1 VVEAMQ
7 GWPKGL
13 PTAAE
18 GWAEGVVWVFPGQG
32 SQTVGM
38 AADLWME
45 PALKAT
51 FEEASD
57 ALGQNVVALMRDG
70 PQEVLTRT
78 ENAQPALL
86 VAGVAAARW
95 RQHTRDGE
103 QPVAAAGHSLGEYT
117 AACVAGAL
125 DFADAVRLVQARGR
139 AMAAVGQRVPGG
151 MSAVLGLEFDA
162 LEAVAAAHGVVLAN
176 DNAAGQGVLSGPL
189 AALDAAEAAA
199 KAAGAKRVVRLP
211 VSGAFHSPSMA
222 PVAEDMAARLAEL
235 AVHDPQV
242 PVLSNASAL
251 PMLTAEDVRTGLVAQ
266 IVGRVRWREINMLL
280 KNAEVGPVL
289 ELGPGRVL
297 SNLAQR
303 AGLTVA

>member
-1 VVEAMQ
+1 VVEARQ
-7 GWPKGL
+7 GWAG
-13 PTAAE
+13 
-18 GWAEGVVWVFPGQG
+18 GVVWVFPGQG
-32 SQTVGM
+32 SQSVGM
-38 AADLWME
+38 AGDLWAE
-45 PALKAT
+45 PALKDT

-70 PQEVLTRT
+70 PQELLNQT

-103 QPVAAAGHSLGEYT
+103 QPVVVAGHSLGEYT

-125 DFADAVRLVQARGR
+125 GFADAVQLVRARGL

-151 MSAVLGLEFDA
+151 MSAVLGLEVDA

-189 AALDAAEAAA
+189 AALEAAEAAA
-199 KAAGAKRVVRLP
+199 KAAGAKRVVRLA

-222 PVAEDMAARLAEL
+222 PVAEEISALLVGMA
-235 AVHDPQV
+235 VGDPQV
-242 PVLSNASAL
+242 PVLSNATAQ
-251 PMLTAEDVRTGLVAQ
+251 PMGTAAEVRAGLVAQ
-266 IVGRVRWREINMLL
+266 IVGRVRWREINILL
-280 KNAEVGPVL
+280 KNAAVGPVV

-303 AGLTVA
+303 AGFTVGE

>member
-1 VVEAMQ
+1 MVEAMQ
-7 GWPKGL
+7 GWAG
-13 PTAAE
+13 
-18 GWAEGVVWVFPGQG
+18 GVVWVFPGQG

-38 AADLWME
+38 AADLWTE
-45 PALKAT
+45 PALKET

-103 QPVAAAGHSLGEYT
+103 QPVVTAGHSLGEYT
-117 AACVAGAL
+117 AACVAGVL
-125 DFADAVRLVQARGR
+125 GFADAVRLVRARGL
-139 AMAAVGQRVPGG
+139 AMAAVGQREPGG
-151 MSAVLGLEFDA
+151 MSAVLGLAPKVLDA
-162 LEAVAAAHGVVLAN
+162 LAQQAGVVLAN

-189 AALDAAEAAA
+189 AALEATETAA
-199 KAAGAKRVVRLP
+199 KAAGAKRVVRLA
-211 VSGAFHSPSMA
+211 VGGAFHSPSMA
-222 PVAEDMAARLAEL
+222 PVAEELRERLAAL
-235 AVHDPQV
+235 ILRDPQW
-242 PVLSNASAL
+242 PLLGNASAA
-251 PMLTAEDVRTGLVAQ
+251 PLTTVEAVREGLIAQ
-266 IVGRVRWREINMLL
+266 TTARVRWREVMDALL
-280 KNAEVGPVL
+280 AAKVGPVV

-303 AGLTVA
+303 AGLTVGE